1 MSSKNTNAARLSGI
15 CAPAL
20 VTGLPAIMGGGY
32 FHRAFY
38 RLSRPVGHF
47 VVAALAE
54 CLVFAGWPD
63 PFQQPVHHWQ
73 PSS

>member
-1 MSSKNTNAARLSGI
+1 
-15 CAPAL
+15 
-20 VTGLPAIMGGGY
+20 MGGGY